1 MVTKI
6 IRRQDDSEK
15 VLHLLNGESMLHVFN
30 TSHFLKGETLIPF
43 NEAMCYGKTSSDI
56 FSPLFNK
63 IRASIHQVTVDEY
76 KERTLK
82 HLEPLF
88 LKNFNRIELWF
99 DFDMFCQINLLT
111 VLGWLD
117 QEHHKCSIK
126 LHLVDDQFKPIE
138 EYSLTSEGY
147 YLMYKQVMVDRKMP
161 STIELS
167 PLRKGIN
174 WYLSYLKKDSELM
187 EYILLNINTT
197 ENELLLGLLNEFK
210 HYGLGDTQ
218 YLEIIRDLRRK

>member
-1 MVTKI
+1 MVTKNVGMK
-6 IRRQDDSEK
+6 DE

-30 TSHFLKGETLIPF
+30 KSHFLKGETLVPF
-43 NEAMCYGKTSSDI
+43 NEAMCYGKTSADI

-63 IRASIHQVTVDEY
+63 KRAKVHHITVDEY
-76 KERTLK
+76 NERTSQPLQ
-82 HLEPLF
+82 PLF
-88 LKNFNRIELWF
+88 LKNFNQLELWF

-117 QEHHKCSIK
+117 QEHHSCSIK

-147 YLMYKQVMVDRKMP
+147 YLMYKQVLVDKKMP
-161 STIELS
+161 STIELP
-167 PLRKGIN
+167 PLLKGIE
-174 WYLSYLKKDSELM
+174 WYLSYLKEDSDLM
-187 EYILLNINTT
+187 EYILLNFNTT
-197 ENELLLGLLNEFK
+197 ESELLLGLLNEFK